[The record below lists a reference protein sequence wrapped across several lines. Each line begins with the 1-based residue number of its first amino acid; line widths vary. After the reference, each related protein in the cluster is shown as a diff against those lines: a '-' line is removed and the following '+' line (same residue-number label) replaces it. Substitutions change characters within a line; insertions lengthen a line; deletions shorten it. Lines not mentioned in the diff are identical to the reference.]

1 MALPMATD
9 ENEVVG
15 RNMGAYEMEGMDTN
29 EDCLRPIPAAEAA
42 PSKP

>member
-1 MALPMATD
+1 MALPKATD

-15 RNMGAYEMEGMDTN
+15 RNMNAYEIEGMDTD
-29 EDCLRPIPAAEAA
+29 EDRLRPIPAAEAA